1 MGSWVYCKSH
11 VRAHVTGW
19 CTVDPSRKVA
29 LKATTREEA
38 YAEVRANGWPIYGDS

>member
-1 MGSWVYCKSH
+1 MGAWVYCKSH

-38 YAEVRANGWPIYGDS
+38 YAEVRASGWPIWGDS